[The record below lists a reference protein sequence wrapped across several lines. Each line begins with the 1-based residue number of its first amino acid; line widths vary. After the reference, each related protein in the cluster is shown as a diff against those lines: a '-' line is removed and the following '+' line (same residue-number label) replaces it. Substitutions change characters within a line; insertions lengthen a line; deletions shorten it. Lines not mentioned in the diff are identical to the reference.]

1 MSVTFDPGSKKNIN
15 NPGSSVAN
23 RSNELSETLSFI
35 KSITIFFAIALTLR
49 ASVVEAFRIPSG
61 SMEPT
66 LEIGDHLLVNKLSY
80 GLRLP
85 LVSETVFDYDSPE
98 RGDIVVFTRPDDPRT
113 SDQDESDTN
122 IIKRVVGIAGDEVE
136 VRGTYL
142 YINGQRQ
149 DEDYARWQNG
159 GAHNFSKLK
168 VPEGNIFLLGDN
180 RDLSKDSRFWSPPY
194 LETSRVKGR
203 AFIIFWNSSFSFKRM
218 FNIIR

>member
-1 MSVTFDPGSKKNIN
+1 MSVTFDPRSKKNIN
-15 NPGSSVAN
+15 TPGSAAAN
-23 RSNELSETLSFI
+23 RAEHVSEAISFI

-80 GLRLP
+80 GIRLP
-85 LVSETVFDYDSPE
+85 LVAETVFDYDSPA
-98 RGDIVVFTRPDDPRT
+98 RGDIVVFTRPDDPR
-113 SDQDESDTN
+113 SPDEDESDTN
-122 IIKRVVGIAGDEVE
+122 IIKRVVGIGGDEVE

-142 YINGQRQ
+142 YVNGERQ
-149 DEDYARWQNG
+149 EESYARWQNG
-159 GAHNFSKLK
+159 GAHDFQKGI
-168 VPEGNIFLLGDN
+168 VPEGHIFLLGDN
-180 RDLSKDSRFWSPPY
+180 RDMSKDGRFWSPPY

-203 AFIIFWNSSFSFKRM
+203 AFIVFWNSSFALKRM